1 MKNKFNIQSIQS
13 LIPFLG
19 LVILIVFSPCKVR
32 NYIQSELEI
41 PLTEVTN
48 KSISTASNCNT
59 FESVVTI
66 SSLSKSTS
74 KTVPSKLGNDFIR
87 FSNSTDFLNK
97 SKGFYTARNQ
107 SISAI
112 PLYILYQNR
121 KVFS

>member
-1 MKNKFNIQSIQS
+1 MKSNFNIPSIQG

-32 NYIQSELEI
+32 NYIQSELDV

-48 KSISTASNCNT
+48 KSITTASNCNS
-59 FESVVTI
+59 FEHAVTN
-66 SSLSKSTS
+66 STLSKSTN
-74 KTVPSKLGNDFIR
+74 KTVPTQLGNDFIR
-87 FSNSTDFLNK
+87 FSKSTDLLNK